1 MHYVSRVILSRLFPI
16 TCCVPLGGILLLAQL
31 RLDMTLIAD
40 KMGFVYAVHPSLPIL
55 ECSVSY
61 FAIDE

>member
-1 MHYVSRVILSRLFPI
+1 
-16 TCCVPLGGILLLAQL
+16 
-31 RLDMTLIAD
+31 MTLIAD

-61 FAIDE
+61 FAVDEWLLSCIVSSLGSFPYQGVR

>member
-1 MHYVSRVILSRLFPI
+1 
-16 TCCVPLGGILLLAQL
+16 
-31 RLDMTLIAD
+31 MTLIAD

-61 FAIDE
+61 FAVDEWLL